1 MFKIS
6 VNSEPSRQEVCQKS
20 EQVFLCLSSQQSMI
34 LVSVKLWE
42 GNKIHY
48 QKMLWFIRKSLS
60 LFIRSI
66 VKINLE
72 EYLNVFNQQGTPV
85 KKSNFKT
92 RMSIKFEVVIIIQVK
107 SGKFYQ
113 ILQTFSQQSNKSL
126 FGLSSHTQQSGHS
139 IIIIMGLTFKV
150 IKQIFSYLNLL

>member
-1 MFKIS
+1 M
-6 VNSEPSRQEVCQKS
+6 
-20 EQVFLCLSSQQSMI
+20 
-34 LVSVKLWE
+34 
-42 GNKIHY
+42 
-48 QKMLWFIRKSLS
+48 
-60 LFIRSI
+60 
-66 VKINLE
+66 
-72 EYLNVFNQQGTPV
+72 FNQQGTV

-139 IIIIMGLTFKV
+139 IIIIMVLTFKV
-150 IKQIFSYLNLL
+150 IKWIFSYLNLL

>member
-6 VNSEPSRQEVCQKS
+6 VNSEPSHQEVCQKS

-72 EYLNVFNQQGTPV
+72 EYLKMCSISRELVY

-92 RMSIKFEVVIIIQVK
+92 RMSYIVNKDHCLK
-107 SGKFYQ
+107 KKTHQ
-113 ILQTFSQQSNKSL
+113 IWSCHNTSKKCEILWNPPN
-126 FGLSSHTQQSGHS
+126 
-139 IIIIMGLTFKV
+139 
-150 IKQIFSYLNLL
+150 IFTAK